1 MPSLVC
7 LWLLPRQQLKLE
19 AISSCVGCKTCLGI
33 GMKNIQIFHITP
45 QKAIYKWYILPIG
58 GLYNQKQP
66 LKFEDSSHVLMCL
79 SWGVPLYQ
87 HFADL
92 AGNGAKLT
100 LPVPCFNVINGG
112 SHAGQRV
119 GLGMRKMFG
128 DGAETQGLSV
138 RVRRSYFILL
148 YITVLYDIWSILI
161 ICCSC
166 LTLFYVIC
174 RYSNTIHSFAFDCV
188 CCLVSVK
195 PCCVSTRS
203 YSVMLP
209 SHSMIF
215 HDFGEGKHEDGN
227 WDISWKW
234 SRLQLQGA
242 STSQLRRYLYNELTV
257 WVFWWSLV

>member
-19 AISSCVGCKTCLGI
+19 AISSCGCKTCLGI
-33 GMKNIQIFHITP
+33 GMKNIQNFHITP

-66 LKFEDSSHVLMCL
+66 LKFEDTSHVLMCL

-119 GLGMRKMFG
+119 GLGMKKNVWWR
-128 DGAETQGLSV
+128 
-138 RVRRSYFILL
+138 
-148 YITVLYDIWSILI
+148 
-161 ICCSC
+161 C
-166 LTLFYVIC
+166 
-174 RYSNTIHSFAFDCV
+174 
-188 CCLVSVK
+188 
-195 PCCVSTRS
+195 
-203 YSVMLP
+203 
-209 SHSMIF
+209 
-215 HDFGEGKHEDGN
+215 
-227 WDISWKW
+227 WDTGTEC
-234 SRLQLQGA
+234 QGA
-242 STSQLRRYLYNELTV
+242 SIIFYITIYYCIVWYLVNFDYMLLM
-257 WVFWWSLV
+257 FDIILCYM